1 MIDFL
6 HGLYPSL
13 AVFAALALIVFLA
26 GTIRAFTGFGS
37 GLVMAPTFSYFMSPS
52 DVVAV
57 MVLLNFVT
65 TIQMLPGI
73 WKHINWKLVMS
84 ISIPGVMGV
93 PIGIALI
100 QWLDPLLIRKMI
112 SILVATLAIL
122 MLVGWQYQG
131 IRDTK
136 RDWAVGLFS
145 GTLNGVAGVGGPPL
159 VLYLIAA
166 KDISPQVFRS
176 FFMGYFAFIQIM
188 TLTMML
194 LNGTL
199 NMAQVAYTG
208 SFLPVYIL
216 STIVGTYL
224 FNKALKNHAHLV
236 KRVALWFLLC
246 VGVVTLIV

>member
-199 NMAQVAYTG
+199 NMAQLAYTG

>member
-84 ISIPGVMGV
+84 ISIPGVIGV

-216 STIVGTYL
+216 STMVGTYL

>member
-1 MIDFL
+1 MMDFL

-13 AVFAALALIVFLA
+13 AVFATLAFIVFLA
-26 GTIRAFTGFGS
+26 GTMRAFTGFGS
-37 GLVMAPTFSYFMSPS
+37 GLVMAPTFSLFMPPS
-52 DVVAV
+52 SVVAV
-57 MVLLNFVT
+57 MVLLNFIT

-73 WKHINWKLVMS
+73 WKHINWRLVMS

-112 SILVATLAIL
+112 SVLVAALAVV

-131 IRDTK
+131 VRDKK
-136 RDWAVGLFS
+136 RDWTVGLFS

-159 VLYLIAA
+159 VLYLISA
-166 KDISPQVFRS
+166 KDISPQAFRS
-176 FFMGYFAFIQIM
+176 FFMAYFAFIQVM

-199 NMAQVAYTG
+199 TIAQAAYAG

-216 STIVGTYL
+216 STVLGTYL
-224 FNKALKNHAHLV
+224 FNKALKNHAYLV

-246 VGVVTLIV
+246 VGVVTLMV

>member
-13 AVFAALALIVFLA
+13 AVFAALAFIVFLA

>member
-84 ISIPGVMGV
+84 ISIPGVIGV

>member
-13 AVFAALALIVFLA
+13 AVFAALAFIVFLA
-26 GTIRAFTGFGS
+26 GTIRSFTGFGS
-37 GLVMAPTFSYFMSPS
+37 GLVMAPTFSYFMPPS
-52 DVVAV
+52 SVVAV

-73 WKHINWKLVMS
+73 WKHIDWKLVLS
-84 ISIPGVMGV
+84 ISIPGVSGV

-122 MLVGWQYQG
+122 MLIGWQYQG
-131 IRDTK
+131 IRDKK
-136 RDWAVGLFS
+136 RDWAVGLFA

-159 VLYLIAA
+159 VLYLINA

-176 FFMGYFAFIQIM
+176 FFMTYFAFIQVM
-188 TLTMML
+188 TLTLMFF
-194 LNGTL
+194 NSTL
-199 NMAQVAYTG
+199 NISQFAYAG

-216 STIVGTYL
+216 STVVGSYL
-224 FNKALKNHAHLV
+224 FNKALKNHAYLV
-236 KRVALWFLLC
+236 KRVALWFLLF